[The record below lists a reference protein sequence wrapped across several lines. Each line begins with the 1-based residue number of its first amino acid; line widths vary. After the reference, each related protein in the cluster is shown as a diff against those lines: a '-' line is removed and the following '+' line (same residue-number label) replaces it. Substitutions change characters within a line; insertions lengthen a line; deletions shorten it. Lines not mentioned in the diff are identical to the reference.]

1 MMRETSSR
9 SSTSCACGLA
19 LRSMGFKDGLSG
31 AASNTPEHGCQ
42 GRAQLVRDCREK
54 LILCPVRLLR
64 FAVESRVV
72 DGQGG
77 AAREVFGVREVCLRV
92 LPTGFGG
99 HEGNRAQ
106 RAPASDQRNDHVR
119 LPSELTNEAQMLVLL
134 RGFGA

>member
-9 SSTSCACGLA
+9 SSTSCACDLA
-19 LRSMGFKDGLSG
+19 LRSMVSRARF
-31 AASNTPEHGCQ
+31 AVASSIPPERGCQ

-99 HEGNRAQ
+99 HEGNRA
-106 RAPASDQRNDHVR
+106 P
-119 LPSELTNEAQMLVLL
+119 
-134 RGFGA
+134 